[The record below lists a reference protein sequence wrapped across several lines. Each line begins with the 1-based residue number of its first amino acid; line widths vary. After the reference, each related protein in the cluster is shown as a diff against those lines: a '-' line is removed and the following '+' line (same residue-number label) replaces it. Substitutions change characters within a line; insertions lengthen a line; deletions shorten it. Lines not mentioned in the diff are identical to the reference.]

1 MYGINKRTRIKAAV
15 FEIIAHDELRK
26 YAAFDFTFV
35 VIPAVERCRAQRG
48 RLAGFYAYE
57 VAEHKITVILL
68 NLLQKRFKKCRR
80 YGVIGIDKADECPA
94 CRQADPRFAHC

>member
-1 MYGINKRTRIKAAV
+1 M
-15 FEIIAHDELRK
+15 
-26 YAAFDFTFV
+26 
-35 VIPAVERCRAQRG
+35 ERCRAQRG

-57 VAEHKITVILL
+57 VAENKITVILL

-94 CRQADPRFAHC
+94 CRKQTRVSRTAEAAVWLMQNAYAAVLFFEPRAQYGACIGRAVIDK